1 MESGV
6 IVLPV
11 VAEETEIVIVLALV
25 AMEMDVKEDLLKQRY
40 HWLQKLLDAC
50 TTPCVLTWIPSE

>member
-40 HWLQKLLDAC
+40 H
-50 TTPCVLTWIPSE
+50 